1 MKRPV
6 KCFEYGGSVL
16 TCVKFQIGSTQS
28 CLGPGSVKKEKGKNQ
43 RAKRTKGVD
52 RLDWEGGKPA
62 ALSPSLIQQDKTRQ
76 DNALFGVLYSTSTLS
91 KSFKIITQIAH

>member
-76 DNALFGVLYSTSTLS
+76 CFIWSLIQSYVHRLYPNHL
-91 KSFKIITQIAH
+91 KS

>member
-16 TCVKFQIGSTQS
+16 TCVKFQIGSPQS

-62 ALSPSLIQQDKTRQ
+62 ALSPSLIQQD
-76 DNALFGVLYSTSTLS
+76 NALFGVLYSPMYID
-91 KSFKIITQIAH
+91 FIQII